1 MIGDPLEGKRVLVTG
16 GSAGLVDEAPGAAV
30 AGLLAQ
36 RGARV
41 AISYATDSRRAQDT
55 LRALP
60 GCSHVAVQGDV
71 FDHDGVTEVIRTT
84 IEKLGGLDHVVSN
97 AGWTAFGQF
106 DDLITD
112 DDWMTCYRA
121 NVLSHLWLMQACQD
135 ELKSNKGSFVVS
147 ASVAGLRPS
156 GSSMPGIQPALTPP
170 AVSKAG
176 TIYLIKSLAVA
187 CAPDVRVNGVAA
199 GVMLTSWSKGFTDV
213 QITRT
218 KQSNVLGKL
227 TDVQDVASM
236 YGRLSISST
245 LDGW

>member
-1 MIGDPLEGKRVLVTG
+1 MVCVSCLYTFFTPL
-16 GSAGLVDEAPGAAV
+16 GSK
-30 AGLLAQ
+30 Q
-36 RGARV
+36 
-41 AISYATDSRRAQDT
+41 
-55 LRALP
+55 
-60 GCSHVAVQGDV
+60 
-71 FDHDGVTEVIRTT
+71 
-84 IEKLGGLDHVVSN
+84 
-97 AGWTAFGQF
+97 
-106 DDLITD
+106 
-112 DDWMTCYRA
+112 
-121 NVLSHLWLMQACQD
+121 
-135 ELKSNKGSFVVS
+135 
-147 ASVAGLRPS
+147 
-156 GSSMPGIQPALTPP
+156 PGIQPALTPP